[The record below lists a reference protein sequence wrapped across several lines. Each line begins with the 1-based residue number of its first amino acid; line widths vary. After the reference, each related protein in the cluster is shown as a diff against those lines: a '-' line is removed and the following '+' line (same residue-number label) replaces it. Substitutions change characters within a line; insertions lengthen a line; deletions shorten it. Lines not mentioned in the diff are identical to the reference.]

1 MPATRVQ
8 IFGVEHFDDATAT
21 AEAGADQL
29 GFRPLEDP
37 AFEGEQALS
46 SAELRRLFAQLPR
59 QVAKVLLFATPD
71 ESLVLRLTEATDP
84 DMIQLCWQDDA
95 LGPEREASLREKL
108 SGVTWIKEIAVG
120 DHTSRE
126 RAVAAAL
133 RYEGC
138 ADLLI
143 LDTNLDPRWI
153 GATGRVHD
161 WSISRDIVRRVGLPC
176 ILAGGL
182 GADNVRDAME
192 AVQPWGVD
200 SYSRTNLPN
209 GRKDIVAVRGFIEA
223 VREFDEGLGS
233 ASTQST

>member
-8 IFGVEHFDDATAT
+8 IFGVEHFGDAMAT
-21 AEAGADQL
+21 AEAGADHL

-37 AFEGEQALS
+37 AFEGERTLS
-46 SAELRRLFAQLPR
+46 SAELRRLFARLPC

-71 ESLVLRLTEATDP
+71 ESLVLRLAEATDP
-84 DMIQLCWQDDA
+84 DLIQVCWEVDA

-108 SGVTWIKEIAVG
+108 SGVKWIKEIAVG
-120 DHTSRE
+120 DRASRE

-138 ADLLI
+138 ADFLI
-143 LDTNLDPRWI
+143 LDTHLDPRWI

-161 WSISRDIVRRVGLPC
+161 WSISRDIVRRVRLPC

-182 GADNVRDAME
+182 GAGNVRDAME